1 MIELVQ
7 ADRGDVAA
15 VRGPPVGAAGAGRRE
30 EGEGV
35 HHRPGHHG
43 GGGGQRGAAAGQHQK
58 VSCSEDVIHML
69 IGKQSISRHT
79 LIVTCPSQQNPWAF
93 NHTQKYLVGASY
105 NIFLSEQE
113 VNNSIFR

>member
-1 MIELVQ
+1 MIEHVQ
-7 ADRGDVAA
+7 ANRGHVAA

-43 GGGGQRGAAAGQHQK
+43 GGGGQRGAAAGQHQG
-58 VSCSEDVIHML
+58 VSCGEDVNML

-79 LIVTCPSQQNPWAF
+79 LIVTCPSQQNPWSF

-105 NIFLSEQE
+105 NIFLSEEE
-113 VNNSIFR
+113 VKSNIIR

>member
-7 ADRGDVAA
+7 VDRGHVAA

-43 GGGGQRGAAAGQHQK
+43 RRGGQRGAAAGQHQG
-58 VSCSEDVIHML
+58 VSYREDVNML
-69 IGKQSISRHT
+69 IGKHSFFRHT
-79 LIVTCPSQQNPWAF
+79 LTVTCPSQNPWSF

-113 VNNSIFR
+113 VDNNIFR